1 MGLLDG
7 ALGALLGGGNAPN
20 ATAASS
26 PLAQVL
32 GGLIQQS
39 GGLSGLISQLSKAG
53 LATQVASWVGTGQNM
68 AVSGQQITAVLGS
81 GQLAQIAKQL
91 GVDPNQAGGV
101 LAQVLPHV
109 VDHLTPTGQVTP
121 AAAGTPQPDVLA
133 GALSA
138 LAGRLLR

>member
-20 ATAASS
+20 ATGASS

-39 GGLSGLISQLSKAG
+39 GGLSGLVSQLSKGG
-53 LATQVASWVGTGQNM
+53 LAAQVASWVGTGQNM

-121 AAAGTPQPDVLA
+121 AAAATPQPDVLA